1 MVLPH
6 LNTPEGEGPIKSET
20 PTVRPP
26 SPSAPPAMFAPQPT
40 TASVY
45 ERRDSGDSEID
56 ENARSQSTPMIPP
69 VSPPPKRTSSAGNLP
84 PFLSSNAILS
94 PPSFQPSNR
103 NLSPESRRTRS
114 SENLHTL
121 GSSPE
126 SSPQMQPASLG
137 GTPYHNGQHM
147 TTRISD
153 HNLFSN
159 QDYDALMRPK
169 KRHKTSRACDE
180 CRRKKV
186 RAHSLFRYLRV
197 QIRCDA
203 TSEANVEQ
211 CTSCKKAGVNCSFSR
226 VPMKR
231 GPTKGLEAQY
241 RPKTARDR

>member
-1 MVLPH
+1 MASAVIGLPH
-6 LNTPEGEGPIKSET
+6 LVSSDGERPAKSET

-26 SPSAPPAMFAPQPT
+26 SPSAPPAMFAPQPS
-40 TASVY
+40 TAPAY
-45 ERRDSGDSEID
+45 ERRDSGVSESE
-56 ENARSQSTPMIPP
+56 ENARSHLTPMTRP
-69 VSPPPKRTSSAGNLP
+69 VSPPPKRTDSAGNLP

-126 SSPQMQPASLG
+126 SSPQQQHSSLG

-147 TTRISD
+147 AMRASD
-153 HNLFSN
+153 HNLFAN
-159 QDYDALMRPK
+159 QDYDAMIRPK

-186 RAHSLFRYLRV
+186 VLFQCRRLVYRSGAM
-197 QIRCDA
+197 QPQKQMWN
-203 TSEANVEQ
+203 NVLPVREPAS
-211 CTSCKKAGVNCSFSR
+211 T
-226 VPMKR
+226 VPLV
-231 GPTKGLEAQY
+231 GFP
-241 RPKTARDR
+241 